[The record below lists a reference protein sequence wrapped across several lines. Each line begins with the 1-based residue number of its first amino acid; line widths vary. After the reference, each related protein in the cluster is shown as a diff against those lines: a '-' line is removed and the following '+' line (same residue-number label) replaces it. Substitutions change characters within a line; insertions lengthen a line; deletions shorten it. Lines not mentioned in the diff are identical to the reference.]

1 MNLTRVRRFSFNIH
15 KYKEKGYSHQKLL
28 DEFVSGWKIDYM
40 VVGQEKTELG
50 IEHLQGYIEFQNAT
64 TWQQVKERFESTIG
78 YVSDLQISK
87 GDAESNYK
95 YCSKSND
102 FVQHGSYNKTLSVDD
117 IAANTISLL
126 QQGIDLIDIMA
137 TNKLYAPYI
146 IRNYKNLSQIQNDMS
161 MNFQLEQAE
170 NKDLPF
176 YKITK

>member
-1 MNLTRVRRFSFNIH
+1 MNSSRVRRFSFNIH
-15 KYKEKGYSHQKLL
+15 HFREKGYTHQKLL
-28 DEFVSGWKIDYM
+28 DEFSNGWKIDYM
-40 VVGQEKTELG
+40 IIGHEKTEQG

-102 FVQHGSYNKTLSVDD
+102 FVQYGSYNKALSVED

-126 QQGIDLIDIMA
+126 QQGMDLIDIMA

-146 IRNYKNLSQIQNDMS
+146 VRNFKNLNHIANEMS
-161 MNFQLEQAE
+161 IKKHFEE
-170 NKDLPF
+170 TEEKDLPF
-176 YKITK
+176 